1 MGVEMSK
8 TAIYLLLLTVA
19 LTCSCSTQSVIYS
32 PAVNLTPEP
41 LEQGQLQLMAGYGE
55 LPEARPHRMPEET
68 AAAVEGT
75 IRAGIMDWMAF
86 QLKGWWDV
94 SDNAGVNRSGYSL
107 AIPLT
112 IVRNYN
118 GFDFGILPTGVMLY
132 DESDC
137 LGGGGTVSACVWF
150 PEVRGVHGYW
160 AFGWGY
166 GVHDAYNVDDKWGWL
181 VSGNLGA
188 AVLLFD
194 HLTINAE
201 ISAVRQYNNYDD
213 RSDIFIVPS
222 IAVGGLSDMLR
233 CPECP

>member
-1 MGVEMSK
+1 MRNVVVALSIAV
-8 TAIYLLLLTVA
+8 TAIV
-19 LTCSCSTQSVIYS
+19 CSCSTQSVIYS

-41 LEQGQLQLMAGYGE
+41 IEQGQLQFMAGYGE
-55 LPEARPHRMPEET
+55 LPEARPHRMPDET

-75 IRAGIMDWMAF
+75 IRVGVMDWMAL

-112 IVRNYN
+112 VMRDYK

-150 PEVRGVHGYW
+150 PEVGIVHGYS
-160 AFGWGY
+160 AVGWGY
-166 GVHDAYNVDDKWGWL
+166 GVHDAYDVGEKWGWL
-181 VSGNLGA
+181 VSGNIGA

-201 ISAVRQYNNYDD
+201 LSAVRQYNNYDD
-213 RSDIFIVPS
+213 RTDTFIVPS
-222 IAVGGLSDMLR
+222 ISIGGLFDMLK